1 MALLEVA
8 ELAVTFATRRGLT
21 ERLAGATGRV
31 EAVAGVSL
39 ALDRGTTLALVG
51 ESGSGKTTLARA
63 VAGLLPIARGEIR
76 FDGLVVPGR
85 GRAERTRLR
94 REVAM
99 VFQDPVGSL
108 SPRLRVRELLA
119 EPFAIH
125 RVRRKICAEVA
136 RLLDLVGLPMSLA
149 DRFPHQLSGGQAR
162 RVGVARALALDP
174 RLLIADEPT
183 AGLDVSVQGEV
194 LNLLGDLRERL
205 GLAMLIITHNL
216 HIARHVADDVAILY
230 LGRIVE
236 HGSAEAVFAAPRHP
250 YAKALLSAGP
260 EPDPGRRA
268 RRLKLHGEVPSPR
281 ARPSGCEF
289 HVRCPLARPLCTAQ
303 PPALSREAGHQFTC
317 HFPLGPPRD
326 LANYGEEAVTD
337 SRNVTNPP

>member
-1 MALLEVA
+1 M
-8 ELAVTFATRRGLT
+8 
-21 ERLAGATGRV
+21 
-31 EAVAGVSL
+31 VAGVGISI
-39 ALDRGTTLALVG
+39 DYGTALALVG
-51 ESGSGKTTLARA
+51 EGGSGKTTLARTI
-63 VAGLLPIARGEIR
+63 AGLLPIARGTVR

-119 EPFAIH
+119 EPFAVH
-125 RVRRKICAEVA
+125 GVRRDIRAEVA
-136 RLLDLVGLPMSLA
+136 RLLDFVGLPISLA
-149 DRFPHQLSGGQAR
+149 DRSPHQLSGGQAR

-194 LNLLGDLRERL
+194 LNLLSELCERL
-205 GLAMLIITHNL
+205 GLAMLIITHNV

-230 LGRIVE
+230 LGRIVAQD
-236 HGSAEAVFAAPRHP
+236 SAEAVFAAPCHP
-250 YAKALLSAGP
+250 YAAALLSAGP
-260 EPDPGRRA
+260 ERNPARRA
-268 RRLKLHGEVPSPR
+268 RRLKSHGEVPSPR

-289 HVRCPLARPLCTAQ
+289 HGRCPLARPLCTAQ

-326 LANYGEEAVTD
+326 LASQGAVAVTD
-337 SRNVTNPP
+337 NPIVANPL